1 MSEKKESRNR
11 KISRVP
17 SAHFP
22 PFETVDKSIDE
33 QMLAAQDMQV
43 EEQML
48 EAQSIM
54 EKGVYRGEEHDPVN
68 HPSHYNQFG
77 IECLDAIEASM
88 SPEEFKGY
96 LKANTLKYLW
106 RYKYKGKPLED
117 LKKGQ
122 FYLNLLIEKVEQ
134 NGV

>member
-22 PFETVDKSIDE
+22 PFETVDKSIDD
-33 QMLAAQDMQV
+33 QMF
-43 EEQML
+43 

-54 EKGVYRGEEHDPVN
+54 EKGVYPGEEHDPVN

-122 FYLNLLIEKVEQ
+122 FYLNLLIKKVEQ

>member
-33 QMLAAQDMQV
+33 QMLAAQ
-43 EEQML
+43 
-48 EAQSIM
+48 SIM
-54 EKGVYRGEEHDPVN
+54 EKGVYPGEEHDPVN

-122 FYLNLLIEKVEQ
+122 FYLNLLIKKVEQ

>member
-17 SAHFP
+17 TAHFP
-22 PFETVDKSIDE
+22 PFNTVDE
-33 QMLAAQDMQV
+33 QMLEAQNIQV

-48 EAQSIM
+48 EAENIIKKSEYSQ
-54 EKGVYRGEEHDPVN
+54 EKHDPVN

-96 LKANTLKYLW
+96 LKANTIKYLW
-106 RYKYKGKPLED
+106 RYKYKNKPLED

-122 FYLNLLIEKVEQ
+122 FYLNLLIKKVEQ